1 MQNEHFL
8 KISKEDYEQVARAL
22 VVFDHI
28 RHRTAERR
36 SIKAEEPSDLQE
48 RWMIEGER
56 FGQSLSEE
64 EQEKIMHDAFTAID
78 GFLETET
85 WHELAWWVAER
96 EYKKLAADCR
106 DDEAREL
113 VMDRIYHQVM
123 EEFFRNGVD
132 RIQIPNVPGDAL
144 APKRVV
150 HALKAL
156 RAETQNLS
164 QGPSSSPR
172 PVRRRSS

>member
-1 MQNEHFL
+1 MQNDHFL
-8 KISKEDYEQVARAL
+8 KISKEEYEHIARAL
-22 VVFDHI
+22 VVFDHL

-36 SIKAEEPSDLQE
+36 NTHAAELSDLQE
-48 RWMIEGER
+48 RWMSEGER

-64 EQEKIMHDAFTAID
+64 EQEKIMHDAFVAID

-85 WHELAWWVAER
+85 WHELAWWIAER
-96 EYKKLAADCR
+96 EYKQLAADCR

-132 RIQIPNVPGDAL
+132 HVQIPNVPGDAL

-156 RAETQNLS
+156 RAETRNLS
-164 QGPSSSPR
+164 QGASPSPR